1 MQNFKLGFKC
11 NEGQRTTFC
20 TYNFYGTLTNMFT
33 KFIMTHSCKE
43 EGSTTLHKWQIPYE
57 L

>member
-43 EGSTTLHKWQIPYE
+43 EGSATLHKCQIPYE